1 MEVRIPTLTASQ
13 EVMLTALAL
22 TWKSTTCWRRKRRL
36 SVSLEDPGRHNGDE
50 GEKNNKQT
58 H

>member
-22 TWKSTTCWRRKRRL
+22 TWKSTTCWRILDEMMVMK
-36 SVSLEDPGRHNGDE
+36 VKIITNKHISLNGCLVF
-50 GEKNNKQT
+50 
-58 H
+58 